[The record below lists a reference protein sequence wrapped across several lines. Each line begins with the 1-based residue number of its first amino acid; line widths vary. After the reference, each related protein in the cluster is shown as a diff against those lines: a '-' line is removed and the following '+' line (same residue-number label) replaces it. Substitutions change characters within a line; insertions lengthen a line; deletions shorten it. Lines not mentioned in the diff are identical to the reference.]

1 MKITKILPICLFAI
15 SSFSCSDFLDEVDQD
30 KFVPTTTDHYAALL
44 LFECNK
50 TPHIMTDVQF
60 MTDEVQEKEGKLT
73 NSSWRT
79 SKKPLYTWQ
88 KNIERDEE
96 QNLITDNNGAWEGLY
111 KNITIVNYV
120 IEQIDEATGSQEEKD
135 FIKGEAYFYRALSYF
150 CLTNLYAEPYRS
162 EEQAKTTL
170 GIPLRNG
177 IGVEPT
183 TNKSTLFESYQQIE
197 SDLNSAIQ
205 LIQNS
210 GIQKSIYHPTVLT
223 CRLLMSRVKLFQRK
237 YQEAINEATQVI
249 EASSLKKL
257 TTTSS
262 TSAFITKDNPELLFS
277 MGESNAGGLFG
288 STMQNYGFSANNALI
303 SMYAEEDLRKDL
315 FFDAVVDNLGGTGY
329 YPRKMDAGYSELG
342 WLNLRAA
349 EAWLN
354 RAEAYACTGLLT
366 EAENDIRHLLSMRYT
381 NTDNIIIP
389 SGQTEFISFIHNE
402 RFKEFCFEM
411 DYRWFDL
418 RRMEVEERPEIIH
431 KYTIID
437 EDGNQGAVETYRL
450 LVNDPN
456 YTLSVPEQE
465 KENNPFIYD
474 YERYDKMPS

>member
-1 MKITKILPICLFAI
+1 MKITKILPIYFLAI
-15 SSFSCSDFLDEVDQD
+15 SSFSCSGFLDEVDQD

-44 LFECNK
+44 LSECNE

-60 MTDEVQEKEGKLT
+60 MTDEVQESEGTLT
-73 NSSWRT
+73 NNPYRT
-79 SKKPLYTWQ
+79 SVKSLYTWQ

-96 QNLITDNNGAWEGLY
+96 QNLVYENSAWGGLY

-120 IEQIDEATGSQEEKD
+120 IEQIDDATGEQEEKD

-162 EEQAKTTL
+162 EEQAQTTL
-170 GIPLRNG
+170 GVPLRTG
-177 IGVEPT
+177 IGVEPVA
-183 TNKSTLFESYQQIE
+183 NKAMLSENYKQIE
-197 SDLNSAIQ
+197 SDLNEAIR

-210 GIQKSIYHPTVLT
+210 GIIKSIYHPTELT
-223 CRLLMSRVKLFQRK
+223 CRLLMSRVKLFQKK
-237 YQEAINEATQVI
+237 YQEAIDEATEVI
-249 EASSLKKL
+249 ENTSLKKL
-257 TTTSS
+257 NTASS
-262 TSAFITKDNPELLFS
+262 SQAFITNDNPELLFS

-288 STMQNYGFSANNALI
+288 STMRNYGFSTNKDLI
-303 SMYAEEDLRKDL
+303 AMYAEEDLRLGL
-315 FFDAVVDNLGGTGY
+315 FFNTVIDNLAGTGY

-354 RAEAYACTGLLT
+354 RAEAYACAGQLS
-366 EAENDIRHLLSMRYT
+366 EAGNDIRHLLEYRYT
-381 NTDNIIIP
+381 NTNNVVIP
-389 SGQTEFISFIHNE
+389 SEQAELIHFIRNE

-431 KYTIID
+431 QYTLVD
-437 EDGNQGAVETYRL
+437 EDGNKGAVQIFRL
-450 LVNDPN
+450 LIDDPN
-456 YTLSVPEQE
+456 YTLSLPEQE